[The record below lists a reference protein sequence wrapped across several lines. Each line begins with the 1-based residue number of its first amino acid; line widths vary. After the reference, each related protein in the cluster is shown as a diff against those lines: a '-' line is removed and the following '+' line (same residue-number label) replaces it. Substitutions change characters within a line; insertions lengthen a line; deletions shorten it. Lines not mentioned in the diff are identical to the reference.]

1 MKLGVHVVGAVPRLV
16 HLGIGPDHVVVGQH
30 VLEAEVL
37 HPLGVGTDRTDR
49 GADLGLG
56 QDDADTHHVA
66 PGVVA
71 GGAVAAEPTVSVGPT
86 KRVVEDAPGIDLP
99 RPG

>member
-1 MKLGVHVVGAVPRLV
+1 MKLGVDVVGAVPRLV
-16 HLGIGPDHVVVGQH
+16 DLGIGADHVVVGQH

-37 HPLGVGTDRTDR
+37 HPLGVGPDGADR

-71 GGAVAAEPTVSVGPT
+71 GGAARRAHGIGRAHETGRGGP
-86 KRVVEDAPGIDLP
+86 P
-99 RPG
+99 RE